1 MKRRYS
7 FINKAEQEGRPASHM
22 GIMTDENIG
31 IKEENIEIKEDGSE
45 EIKKGHF
52 FIKDEIDKVQALL
65 EPYGFSFFE
74 LVACPPKGARAKGAV
89 ADSVAVLVEN
99 PAFFSMMRS
108 NLELPMKELVKY
120 SGAPRRIIEKHR
132 KYIIAAAEIL
142 NGEFPE
148 LGEYFSYI
156 SKVIRK

>member
-1 MKRRYS
+1 MS
-7 FINKAEQEGRPASHM
+7 
-22 GIMTDENIG
+22 DENIETKENEKL
-31 IKEENIEIKEDGSE
+31 IKNEIE
-45 EIKKGHF
+45 
-52 FIKDEIDKVQALL
+52 KVQALL

-74 LVACPPKGARAKGAV
+74 VVACSPKGARAKGAV

-120 SGAPRRIIEKHR
+120 SGAPRKIIEKHR

>member
-1 MKRRYS
+1 
-7 FINKAEQEGRPASHM
+7 
-22 GIMTDENIG
+22 
-31 IKEENIEIKEDGSE
+31 
-45 EIKKGHF
+45 
-52 FIKDEIDKVQALL
+52 
-65 EPYGFSFFE
+65 
-74 LVACPPKGARAKGAV
+74 
-89 ADSVAVLVEN
+89 
-99 PAFFSMMRS
+99 MMRS

-120 SGAPRRIIEKHR
+120 SGAPRKIIEKHR

>member
-1 MKRRYS
+1 MS
-7 FINKAEQEGRPASHM
+7 CCFT
-22 GIMTDENIG
+22 GIMSDENIET
-31 IKEENIEIKEDGSE
+31 KENEKL
-45 EIKKGHF
+45 
-52 FIKDEIDKVQALL
+52 IKDEIDKVQALL

-74 LVACPPKGARAKGAV
+74 LAACSPKGAKAKGAV
-89 ADSVAVLVEN
+89 ANSVAVLVEN

-120 SGAPRRIIEKHR
+120 SGAPRKIIEKHR

>member
-1 MKRRYS
+1 MSLY
-7 FINKAEQEGRPASHM
+7 FT
-22 GIMTDENIG
+22 GIMTDENI
-31 IKEENIEIKEDGSE
+31 EIKENV
-45 EIKKGHF
+45 KL
-52 FIKDEIDKVQALL
+52 IKDEINEVQALL
-65 EPYGFSFFE
+65 EPYGFSFYE
-74 LVACPPKGARAKGAV
+74 LAACSPKGSGIKGAV

-99 PAFFSMMRS
+99 PAFFTMMRS
-108 NLELPMKELVKY
+108 NLELPTKELVKY
-120 SGAPRRIIEKHR
+120 SGAPKKVIEKYR

>member
-1 MKRRYS
+1 
-7 FINKAEQEGRPASHM
+7 
-22 GIMTDENIG
+22 MTDENIETKENEKL
-31 IKEENIEIKEDGSE
+31 IKNEIE
-45 EIKKGHF
+45 
-52 FIKDEIDKVQALL
+52 KVQALL
-65 EPYGFSFFE
+65 EPYGLSFFE
-74 LVACPPKGARAKGAV
+74 LAACSPKGAKAKGAV

-120 SGAPRRIIEKHR
+120 SGAPRKIIEKHR

>member
-1 MKRRYS
+1 
-7 FINKAEQEGRPASHM
+7 
-22 GIMTDENIG
+22 
-31 IKEENIEIKEDGSE
+31 
-45 EIKKGHF
+45 
-52 FIKDEIDKVQALL
+52 
-65 EPYGFSFFE
+65 
-74 LVACPPKGARAKGAV
+74 
-89 ADSVAVLVEN
+89 VAVLVEN

-120 SGAPRRIIEKHR
+120 SGASRKIIEKHR

>member
-1 MKRRYS
+1 MSCS
-7 FINKAEQEGRPASHM
+7 FT
-22 GIMTDENIG
+22 GIMTDENIETKENEKL
-31 IKEENIEIKEDGSE
+31 IKNEIE
-45 EIKKGHF
+45 
-52 FIKDEIDKVQALL
+52 KVQALL

-74 LVACPPKGARAKGAV
+74 LAACSPKGAKAKGAV

-120 SGAPRRIIEKHR
+120 SGAPRKIIEKHR

>member
-1 MKRRYS
+1 MS
-7 FINKAEQEGRPASHM
+7 CCFT
-22 GIMTDENIG
+22 GIMSDENIET
-31 IKEENIEIKEDGSE
+31 KENEKL
-45 EIKKGHF
+45 
-52 FIKDEIDKVQALL
+52 IKDEIDKVQALL

-74 LVACPPKGARAKGAV
+74 LAVCSPKGAKAKGAV

-120 SGAPRRIIEKHR
+120 SGAPRKIIEKHR

>member
-1 MKRRYS
+1 
-7 FINKAEQEGRPASHM
+7 
-22 GIMTDENIG
+22 MTDENIETKENEKL
-31 IKEENIEIKEDGSE
+31 IKNEIE
-45 EIKKGHF
+45 
-52 FIKDEIDKVQALL
+52 KVQALL

-74 LVACPPKGARAKGAV
+74 VVACSPKGAKAKGAV

-120 SGAPRRIIEKHR
+120 SGAPRKIIEKHR

>member
-1 MKRRYS
+1 MS
-7 FINKAEQEGRPASHM
+7 
-22 GIMTDENIG
+22 DENIET
-31 IKEENIEIKEDGSE
+31 KENEKL
-45 EIKKGHF
+45 
-52 FIKDEIDKVQALL
+52 IKDEIDKVQALL

-74 LVACPPKGARAKGAV
+74 LAVCFPKGAKAKGAV

-120 SGAPRRIIEKHR
+120 SGAPRKIIEKHR

>member
-1 MKRRYS
+1 
-7 FINKAEQEGRPASHM
+7 
-22 GIMTDENIG
+22 MTDENIETKENEKL
-31 IKEENIEIKEDGSE
+31 IKNEIE
-45 EIKKGHF
+45 
-52 FIKDEIDKVQALL
+52 KVQALL

-74 LVACPPKGARAKGAV
+74 LAACSPKGAKAKGAV

-120 SGAPRRIIEKHR
+120 SGAPRKIIKKHR

>member
-1 MKRRYS
+1 MS
-7 FINKAEQEGRPASHM
+7 
-22 GIMTDENIG
+22 DENIETKENEKL
-31 IKEENIEIKEDGSE
+31 IKNEIE
-45 EIKKGHF
+45 
-52 FIKDEIDKVQALL
+52 KVQALL

-74 LVACPPKGARAKGAV
+74 LAACSPKGAKAKGAV
-89 ADSVAVLVEN
+89 ADAVAVLVEN

-108 NLELPMKELVKY
+108 DRELPMRELVKY
-120 SGAPRRIIEKHR
+120 SGAPRKVIEKHR